1 MKPRQR
7 APSIKG
13 TAFQSVPEDLMRL
26 LAAGRI
32 SRDALEARL
41 EAEDL
46 AFLDAKVNAS
56 SWYPIASYARL
67 VELLAEL
74 EAPHDREGYWMAR
87 GARAAARL
95 ADAGIYQQ
103 LEVSAEKLGNRVG
116 RFAITLSEL
125 IYNFGSW
132 HYALE
137 PSGDERFAVE
147 VRDASAFPE
156 VSRFATQGFIEWAAT
171 RIAGRPMRVESER
184 LQPDL
189 VVFRG
194 RYT

>member
-1 MKPRQR
+1 MDPRQR

-13 TAFQSVPEDLMRL
+13 TAFQSAPEDLLRL
-26 LAAGRI
+26 LDEGRI

-41 EAEDL
+41 SAEDL
-46 AFLDAKVNAS
+46 AILDAKVHAS

-67 VELLAEL
+67 VELLAEI
-74 EAPHDREGYWMAR
+74 EAPVDREHYWAER

-103 LEVSAEKLGNRVG
+103 MQVSAEKLGKRVG
-116 RFAITLSEL
+116 HFAITLSQL
-125 IYNFGSW
+125 MYNFGSW

-137 PSGDERFAVE
+137 PSEEDRFSVE
-147 VRDASAFPE
+147 VRDAAAFPE
-156 VSRFATQGFIEWAAT
+156 VSRFATQGFIEWVAT
-171 RIAGRPMRVESER
+171 RIAGRPFRVESER
-184 LQPDL
+184 RRPGL

-194 RYT
+194 RYA